1 MAEGRHGETSSL
13 PASKAPR
20 KQIFSKARPGDEG
33 FMERKMLPLP
43 VFPRLSGEAWNIPVV
58 QVPLRR
64 HPALPDCYAQLVA
77 SVDSS
82 SPLLMHLSVFGMHLT
97 SSRWMARTQ
106 RLRDGEP
113 GEMAPTSQAH
123 NPETIMDKPCFITL
137 LRLPLWLLLQTGSW
151 GGGAEGMS
159 SRCAAH
165 ITAGFP
171 MAISFPQR
179 NVGAG
184 GPMPAGQWAAQST
197 PAPPHS
203 IQDLTVDSPSESRDY
218 GGGDPQISLL

>member
-1 MAEGRHGETSSL
+1 MAEGRHGETPAL

-20 KQIFSKARPGDEG
+20 KQIFSKAGPGAEE
-33 FMERKMLPLP
+33 FMERKMLHPP
-43 VFPRLSGEAWNIPVV
+43 VFPGLSGEACSIPAV

-64 HPALPDCYAQLVA
+64 HSTLPDDYAQLVA

-123 NPETIMDKPCFITL
+123 NPETIMDKPCLIA
-137 LRLPLWLLLQTGSW
+137 LLQQWLCGCFFKL
-151 GGGAEGMS
+151 GPGE
-159 SRCAAH
+159 
-165 ITAGFP
+165 
-171 MAISFPQR
+171 
-179 NVGAG
+179 VGLRG
-184 GPMPAGQWAAQST
+184 
-197 PAPPHS
+197 
-203 IQDLTVDSPSESRDY
+203 
-218 GGGDPQISLL
+218 